1 MAKNAVSNE
10 GGSTR
15 QWRNLRRE
23 IIARDNGKCKLC
35 GKGGS
40 VVDHIKPRSRG
51 GTDSKSNLRLI
62 CKTCDKRLRAREA
75 ARTAKKQLA
84 SEEFIDDLVIKLQDI
99 TKGL

>member
-1 MAKNAVSNE
+1 MAKNSVSNE

-23 IIARDNGKCKLC
+23 IIARDNGKCKIC

-51 GTDSKSNLRLI
+51 GTDDKSNLRLI

-75 ARTAKKQLA
+75 ARSAKKSLESLKHQVD
-84 SEEFIDDLVIKLQDI
+84 EI
-99 TKGL
+99 TKVLG

>member
-1 MAKNAVSNE
+1 MAKNSVSNE

-23 IIARDNGKCKLC
+23 IIARDKGKCKLC

-84 SEEFIDDLVIKLQDI
+84 SEEFLGDLVIKLQDV

>member
-1 MAKNAVSNE
+1 MAKNSVSNE

-51 GTDSKSNLRLI
+51 GTDDKSNLRLI

-75 ARTAKKQLA
+75 AKTAKKALDNMELKV
-84 SEEFIDDLVIKLQDI
+84 SEI
-99 TKGL
+99 TKVLD

>member
-1 MAKNAVSNE
+1 MSNE

-15 QWRNLRRE
+15 EWRNLRRE
-23 IIARDNGKCKLC
+23 IISRDNGKCKIC

-40 VVDHIKPRSRG
+40 IVDHIKPRSNG
-51 GTDSKSNLRLI
+51 GSDSKSNLRLI

-75 ARTAKKQLA
+75 ARTAKKQLG
-84 SEEFIDDLVIKLQDI
+84 SEEFMNELTSKLQEL

>member
-23 IIARDNGKCKLC
+23 IIARDKGKCKLC

-40 VVDHIKPRSRG
+40 IVDHIKPRSSG
-51 GTDSKSNLRLI
+51 GSDSKSNLRLI
-62 CKTCDKRLRAREA
+62 CKTCDKRLRARQA
-75 ARTAKKQLA
+75 AKTAKKALDDMELKV
-84 SEEFIDDLVIKLQDI
+84 SEI
-99 TKGL
+99 TKALD

>member
-51 GTDSKSNLRLI
+51 GTDDKSNLRLI

-75 ARTAKKQLA
+75 ARTAKKALGEMELRV
-84 SEEFIDDLVIKLQDI
+84 SEI
-99 TKGL
+99 TKALD

>member
-23 IIARDNGKCKLC
+23 IIARDKGKCKLC

-75 ARTAKKQLA
+75 ARTAKKALGEMELKV
-84 SEEFIDDLVIKLQDI
+84 SEI
-99 TKGL
+99 TKALD

>member
-1 MAKNAVSNE
+1 MTKNSVSNE

-15 QWRNLRRE
+15 EWRNLRRE
-23 IIARDNGKCKLC
+23 IIARDKGKCKLC
-35 GKGGS
+35 GAGGS
-40 VVDHIKPRSRG
+40 VVDHIRPRSRG

-84 SEEFIDDLVIKLQDI
+84 SEEFLSYLSKQLQDL